1 MIVFLTILI
10 FYLEDF
16 KLSDNKLIKNIQFI
30 GLITFVLYLI
40 YIIYEY
46 IYLLEKHVFFINDKG
61 KAGIEGNINV
71 VNPTFSI
78 STEGAKA
85 MAKTLDS
92 VGCNLGLAGTVAAV
106 AGGVTKVISKS
117 SIPPFQK
124 VGIVVGS
131 AVAGGAIQSGFS
143 AINRGIYNHGY
154 YNIPKGS
161 NSLIY
166 NGNNS
171 PLVDL
176 LSSIET
182 LNAVSLSLLFIL
194 IVNIS
199 FRYYVKEDFKLP
211 KFFSDS
217 LNDKLNHY
225 IIKLVHLNRKVS
237 IYYIILAV
245 IVIAI
250 SLFFSTYFTSVLISN
265 LDTFIDGYNGKK

>member
-1 MIVFLTILI
+1 MLVFLTILI

-61 KAGIEGNINV
+61 KAEIEGNINV
-71 VNPTFSI
+71 VNPTFSV

-85 MAKTLDS
+85 MAS
-92 VGCNLGLAGTVAAV
+92 IGCNLGLAGTIAAV
-106 AGGVTKVISKS
+106 AGGVTKVIYKS
-117 SIPPFQK
+117 SIPPLQK

-143 AINRGIYNHGY
+143 AINRGIYNHGS
-154 YNIPKGS
+154 YNIPKGG

-166 NGNNS
+166 SGNNN

-176 LSSIET
+176 LSSIEA

-194 IVNIS
+194 IINIS
-199 FRYYVKEDFKLP
+199 FRYYVKEDFKFP

-217 LNDKLNHY
+217 LNDK
-225 IIKLVHLNRKVS
+225 
-237 IYYIILAV
+237 
-245 IVIAI
+245 
-250 SLFFSTYFTSVLISN
+250 
-265 LDTFIDGYNGKK
+265 